1 MVKPPN
7 AELLKDIGRGFGLHL
22 GDGEALSYAGLI
34 EGTLAFK
41 QVVPVLGCLSMA
53 LGAWYVLGALGLVT
67 YPF

>member
-34 EGTLAFK
+34 EGTLASYTRLD
-41 QVVPVLGCLSMA
+41 Q
-53 LGAWYVLGALGLVT
+53 LV
-67 YPF
+67 